1 MFYFQKIMYFLLIIY
16 TSFIKSKENIFFRV
30 LLDQFHSP
38 DLDQARNLENKN
50 WIRKSGWISGKCRIL
65 DQARFYLIKH
75 DKILSKKKPTKK
87 TVAYTNFLI
96 INCPFS
102 GTWIWY
108 TIRQNPEGARYQSP
122 GIKIPDPDQ
131 ERHPVN
137 A

>member
-1 MFYFQKIMYFLLIIY
+1 MFYFLKIMYFLLIIY

-75 DKILSKKKPTKK
+75 DKILSKKKHLSQQKNRCLHK
-87 TVAYTNFLI
+87 FSYYKL
-96 INCPFS
+96 PFFRYLNMIYNPAES
-102 GTWIWY
+102 SRCQIPVIWH
-108 TIRQNPEGARYQSP
+108 QNT
-122 GIKIPDPDQ
+122 
-131 ERHPVN
+131 
-137 A
+137 